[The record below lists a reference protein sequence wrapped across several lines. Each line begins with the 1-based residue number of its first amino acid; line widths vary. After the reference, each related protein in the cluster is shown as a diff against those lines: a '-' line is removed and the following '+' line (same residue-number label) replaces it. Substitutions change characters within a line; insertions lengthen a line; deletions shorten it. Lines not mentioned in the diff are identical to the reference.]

1 MVTTKEIAWLAGII
15 EGEGCISLHPARGPR
30 FPTLHVT
37 MADRDVIEPVTT
49 LLRLATGRT
58 YSREVGEPIKIDRRR
73 RKPTHRDLYT
83 TRIYGNRVVQ
93 WLMTIYPLLG
103 VRRRTKAAEVIRTWY
118 RAPYM
123 PHTARCVVGP
133 IAIHFASTNLLISA
147 QSATNASCG
156 RDGRQEAHDK
166 RALGT

>member
-37 MADRDVIEPVTT
+37 MADRDVIERVTT

-118 RAPYM
+118 RAPYSALRRR
-123 PHTARCVVGP
+123 PHCHPFRVHKSSDLCAVCYERQLRARRK
-133 IAIHFASTNLLISA
+133 ARSA
-147 QSATNASCG
+147 
-156 RDGRQEAHDK
+156 
-166 RALGT
+166 